1 MFRNIFTYHTHTH
14 THHRGCIKRINR
26 LRINVDRNEIQE
38 GGAYV
43 KRLQYCISSPWN
55 KDKLHL
61 VYDFARECV
70 VSARSNSIWNEKKK
84 KNFCFAVDMYLQFA
98 CCAAVPG
105 GGRNKE
111 YALHLLHMCKG
122 NIHVRYFH
130 FNFFIP
136 FHSTLQ
142 SVNDLIFLSFLRYN
156 F

>member
-1 MFRNIFTYHTHTH
+1 M
-14 THHRGCIKRINR
+14 
-26 LRINVDRNEIQE
+26 
-38 GGAYV
+38 

-130 FNFFIP
+130 FNFFISIP
-136 FHSTLQ
+136 FYTTICKRSHFSLFSSIQ
-142 SVNDLIFLSFLRYN
+142 FLKSRCLKERNEESEKNSKRFFISNGIIRALKIN
-156 F
+156 